1 MRIFGVGAEELPLLE
16 GSRVFNRNFVGTS
29 PGAHGYSKG
38 DDVLVMSHKA
48 TVIMTRTRD
57 TQLTTSSP
65 KQNSTPTCYV
75 NP

>member
-1 MRIFGVGAEELPLLE
+1 MYHRVKVFGVGAEEPPDPHSLHDA
-16 GSRVFNRNFVGTS
+16 SRLFIPKFAGTS
-29 PGAHGYSKG
+29 PGAHGPSKG

-65 KQNSTPTCYV
+65 K
-75 NP
+75 